1 MSEKNIAYLCSGE
14 DPDCKKS
21 ICEYLGLGPCSHRLD
36 EQYRL
41 VTDKETLFV
50 EVYGGKIIEIFADE
64 LDYYKEEWNA
74 KEVEL

>member
-1 MSEKNIAYLCSGE
+1 MKEENIAYLCSGE

-21 ICEYLGLGPCSHRLD
+21 ICEYLGRGGCSHRLD
-36 EQYRL
+36 EKYRL
-41 VTDKETLFV
+41 KTDKETLFV
-50 EVYGGKIIEIFADE
+50 EIDSGKIVEIFADE